1 VSGSQPFPVSDL
13 ARGTNPTISKR
24 ITVLA
29 TSNGFV
35 VVWAEGTST
44 STSAPVKARC
54 FSSTGTPLS
63 TVQTLSGPSGFIADQ
78 VRYSAVVYGSG
89 TKLALYYTW
98 YGQKKLYFATY
109 TISASGGISVAT
121 SAKQVANNPKPE
133 TREIRQDYLQA
144 YESGSTTTFMV
155 LVEDFEADYAQSTLS
170 VSILDGQVSSILG
183 FTEIGGTRAYPGAMV
198 TLISDK
204 YVVLWNDPG
213 NVEFSAIK
221 GRTYNPQ
228 TGAAG
233 GIFDFWITS
242 NTTDMAMDLIPIN
255 SKSLLFGH
263 TRMINRPVSQMCYQV
278 VSWDGT
284 NIPQTVS
291 SDKMMCIEGAFGS
304 PETSAVVWENGQV
317 TTFWTNSA
325 LSGSVTQMSQVF
337 GLVDMNELG
346 LAPISAP
353 ASAPSSETPS
363 ASPDIPT
370 PAVETP
376 SSAPSNDESLVPSE
390 GLTPVE
396 NEDGVIAGVVVSV
409 GAVLGGGTLLLV
421 LMLKRRKNKQKTAE
435 LTDVRVLTT
444 DNDDGKYISLPSAVA
459 IHNYAI
465 PKQKIQLKQQIASGS
480 FGAVYAAA
488 YNNTPVAVKVHQS
501 NMLSTDDFLN
511 EANLALSIKPHPNVL
526 VTLGITQLDEN
537 TIGLVME
544 YCAGGSLWSQI
555 KDHPPQSKQQ
565 VLDMLVSIAS
575 GLEHLHSN
583 GIIHRD
589 VAARNVLITAEGHLK
604 LADFGMSRK
613 LKEGD
618 GSKTNQTIGP
628 AASMAPESIRNGTY
642 SKKSDVWM
650 FGIMI
655 YEILSGKKPHGSAEN
670 LVSVAIDIRETGRI
684 PTLDEHVDDFFKQLM
699 HKCCQFEPDQRPDFE
714 QIIQELNDEK
724 QKMNE
729 QS

>member
-1 VSGSQPFPVSDL
+1 
-13 ARGTNPTISKR
+13 
-24 ITVLA
+24 
-29 TSNGFV
+29 
-35 VVWAEGTST
+35 
-44 STSAPVKARC
+44 
-54 FSSTGTPLS
+54 
-63 TVQTLSGPSGFIADQ
+63 
-78 VRYSAVVYGSG
+78 
-89 TKLALYYTW
+89 
-98 YGQKKLYFATY
+98 
-109 TISASGGISVAT
+109 
-121 SAKQVANNPKPE
+121 
-133 TREIRQDYLQA
+133 
-144 YESGSTTTFMV
+144 
-155 LVEDFEADYAQSTLS
+155 
-170 VSILDGQVSSILG
+170 
-183 FTEIGGTRAYPGAMV
+183 
-198 TLISDK
+198 
-204 YVVLWNDPG
+204 
-213 NVEFSAIK
+213 
-221 GRTYNPQ
+221 
-228 TGAAG
+228 
-233 GIFDFWITS
+233 
-242 NTTDMAMDLIPIN
+242 
-255 SKSLLFGH
+255 
-263 TRMINRPVSQMCYQV
+263 MI
-278 VSWDGT
+278 
-284 NIPQTVS
+284 
-291 SDKMMCIEGAFGS
+291 
-304 PETSAVVWENGQV
+304 
-317 TTFWTNSA
+317 
-325 LSGSVTQMSQVF
+325 
-337 GLVDMNELG
+337 
-346 LAPISAP
+346 
-353 ASAPSSETPS
+353 
-363 ASPDIPT
+363 
-370 PAVETP
+370 
-376 SSAPSNDESLVPSE
+376 
-390 GLTPVE
+390 
-396 NEDGVIAGVVVSV
+396 
-409 GAVLGGGTLLLV
+409 
-421 LMLKRRKNKQKTAE
+421 
-435 LTDVRVLTT
+435 
-444 DNDDGKYISLPSAVA
+444 
-459 IHNYAI
+459 
-465 PKQKIQLKQQIASGS
+465 GS